1 MMVTTPD
8 ELYEDLTAFAFQLST
23 ETMADAADNEVSYS
37 KLRLNTEILLGLL
50 AGGFIIEST
59 LSSDPPN
66 DLTGVATDSTQ
77 SMGTDAQIGR
87 LFVVADGDGI
97 GNILEIS
104 DNDGTTFTLQ
114 TLGGSSVNLYTLG
127 LRSGDKYKVFC
138 NPFDGHNHDGF
149 NSPVVISNTHMP
161 FMAEQETEIQGNAGT
176 ALSAVRSFKVF
187 IPAIESG
194 TLVMNARIKY
204 VSTADGYVDFT
215 LDGNVPT
222 KAGPCTASYA
232 WGYTVSLDVGALGL
246 SAGWYDLDIRLQN
259 TNTGT
264 DTRLQG
270 FAFKWE

>member
-1 MMVTTPD
+1 MVTTPD

-23 ETMADAADNEVSYS
+23 ETKADAADNEVSYS

-50 AGGFIIEST
+50 AGGFIIEGT

-66 DLTGVATDSTQ
+66 NLTGVATDSAQ

-114 TLGGSSVNLYTLG
+114 ILGGSSVNLYTLG
-127 LRSGDKYKVFC
+127 LRSGDKYKVLC

-161 FMAEQETEIQGNAGT
+161 FMAAQETELATVGNSYENLHTYYVYIPSMKTGTLKCYIRAKRNGITAGT
-176 ALSAVRSFKVF
+176 YYVSFKLNSNQSSLV
-187 IPAIESG
+187 
-194 TLVMNARIKY
+194 TL
-204 VSTADGYVDFT
+204 TG
-215 LDGNVPT
+215 
-222 KAGPCTASYA
+222 SYA
-232 WGYTVSLDVGALGL
+232 YSEISLDVGALGL
-246 SAGWYDLDIRLQN
+246 SAGWYSLILGGIHDNGSGASYI
-259 TNTGT
+259 
-264 DTRLQG
+264 QG
-270 FAFKWE
+270 YAFAWE